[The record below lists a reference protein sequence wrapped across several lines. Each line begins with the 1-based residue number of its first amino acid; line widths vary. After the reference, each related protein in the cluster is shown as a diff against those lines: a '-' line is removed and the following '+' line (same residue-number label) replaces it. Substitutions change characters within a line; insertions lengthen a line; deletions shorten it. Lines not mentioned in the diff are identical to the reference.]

1 MTDDTKILYKDYTEE
16 EPYEG
21 DCCPPNYWTCEKGVG
36 ITLPEYA
43 LSRSLTYEGARRKI
57 LKYRDE
63 LIPHIR
69 IRSGTQYLDDV
80 AVDFLD
86 RHGRKKAGN
95 SVAVKTE
102 ELDELRE
109 KIDSLTQ
116 ENDSL
121 KLNAK
126 T

>member
-86 RHGRKKAGN
+86 RHGRKKA
-95 SVAVKTE
+95 AETAAYCKQIKARQKTDGKGDGISA
-102 ELDELRE
+102 DEL
-109 KIDSLTQ
+109 SG
-116 ENDSL
+116 
-121 KLNAK
+121 
-126 T
+126 

>member
-86 RHGRKKAGN
+86 RHGRKKQAI
-95 SVAVKTE
+95 
-102 ELDELRE
+102 L
-109 KIDSLTQ
+109 
-116 ENDSL
+116 
-121 KLNAK
+121 
-126 T
+126 

>member
-57 LKYRDE
+57 LKYSFNPLKYSACEARRCRKAIVRVSIE
-63 LIPHIR
+63 LY
-69 IRSGTQYLDDV
+69 SYL
-80 AVDFLD
+80 
-86 RHGRKKAGN
+86 
-95 SVAVKTE
+95 SV
-102 ELDELRE
+102 R
-109 KIDSLTQ
+109 
-116 ENDSL
+116 
-121 KLNAK
+121 
-126 T
+126 